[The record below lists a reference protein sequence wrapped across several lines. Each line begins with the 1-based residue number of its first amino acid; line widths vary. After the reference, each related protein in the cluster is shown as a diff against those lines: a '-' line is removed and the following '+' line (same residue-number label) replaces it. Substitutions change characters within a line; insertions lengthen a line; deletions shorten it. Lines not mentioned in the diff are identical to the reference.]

1 MLLTVFWGSPSS
13 CFLNGLF
20 LLLEY
25 VVSRA
30 FSVRLVPEDG
40 CHLTA
45 GHPELLVDPPESRGV
60 KTQGTQVAWCKQG
73 FWFMILMPQDVGGL
87 RGLVSLTLSL
97 TSAWPWSWP
106 AWLGPWETKQGRMDV
121 DGPFPP
127 FLGGSTSQTT
137 RVSGHHKA
145 RQIIDSFP
153 WRIQYPQVPTPLILL
168 ASSILQK
175 TRTSGPKC
183 WWVIK

>member
-45 GHPELLVDPPESRGV
+45 GRPELLVDPPESRGV
-60 KTQGTQVAWCKQG
+60 KTQGTQVA
-73 FWFMILMPQDVGGL
+73 
-87 RGLVSLTLSL
+87 
-97 TSAWPWSWP
+97 
-106 AWLGPWETKQGRMDV
+106 
-121 DGPFPP
+121 
-127 FLGGSTSQTT
+127 
-137 RVSGHHKA
+137 
-145 RQIIDSFP
+145 
-153 WRIQYPQVPTPLILL
+153 
-168 ASSILQK
+168 
-175 TRTSGPKC
+175 
-183 WWVIK
+183 